1 MPGPS
6 VTHNHTA
13 TRSRNGP
20 QKTRTKQQTQHTNDF
35 ETTQCRARV
44 QHLLAV
50 QVKSSKAPG
59 PSQPQKG
66 LNPSTQGAN
75 RSAYAVPNRACLLL
89 QGVCVR
95 GLAHTGATWG
105 RTHMRSQQARQQAQ
119 VRAVQRKS
127 QSSWQSVLV
136 RAYAE
141 RRRRRACSC
150 PVFDCR
156 RRSPQQYGKSIAQT
170 FATHLGHSDS
180 RQGLEK
186 VSAAQSC
193 ACQHLSCTRDAV
205 CKCHASYPAHGYV
218 SVQLGTQHAHV
229 CVNCV
234 CMQRC

>member
-1 MPGPS
+1 M
-6 VTHNHTA
+6 N
-13 TRSRNGP
+13 SRLRG
-20 QKTRTKQQTQHTNDF
+20 RKQECLGSLST
-35 ETTQCRARV
+35 
-44 QHLLAV
+44 
-50 QVKSSKAPG
+50 
-59 PSQPQKG
+59 G
-66 LNPSTQGAN
+66 LV
-75 RSAYAVPNRACLLL
+75 YL

-127 QSSWQSVLV
+127 QSSWQAVLV

-141 RRRRRACSC
+141 RGRRRACSC

-156 RRSPQQYGKSIAQT
+156 RRSPQHYGKSIAQT